1 VATAVLVAI
10 RKLAILLIVILFVLI
25 AAVFAYGNPEPIDL
39 DVGFARIEDVSLTV
53 VLAITFVMGS
63 VFGALFAAAT
73 LLRQFRERRVLR
85 RELRRTQ
92 TELSASRRLALPDA
106 D

>member
-1 VATAVLVAI
+1 VLVAL
-10 RKLAILLIVILFVLI
+10 RKQAVLGVVLVFVLI

-39 DVGFARIEDVSLTV
+39 DIGFTRIEDVSLTV
-53 VLAITFVMGS
+53 VLAVTFALGAG
-63 VFGALFAAAT
+63 FGAVFAAGA
-73 LLRQFRERRVLR
+73 LYRHYRERRVLR

-92 TELSASRRLALPDA
+92 TELANSRSLALPDA